1 MKLHPRYFKVAGID
15 TESNMAIMDVIKRHQ
30 DLTYLEL
37 LRILNGIT
45 ASYIKYALREE
56 RHPGEDKKADEE

>member
-1 MKLHPRYFKVAGID
+1 MKLHPRYFKVAGIE
-15 TESNMAIMDVIKRHQ
+15 TEINMAIHDVVKRHQ

-37 LRILNGIT
+37 LRILNNVIAG
-45 ASYIKYALREE
+45 YIKYALREE